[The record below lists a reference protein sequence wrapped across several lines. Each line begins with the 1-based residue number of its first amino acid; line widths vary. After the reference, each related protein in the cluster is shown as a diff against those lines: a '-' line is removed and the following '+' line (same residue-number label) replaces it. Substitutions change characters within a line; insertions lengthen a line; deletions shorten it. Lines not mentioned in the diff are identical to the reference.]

1 LFADMGLDAWFFSRL
16 DF

>member
-1 LFADMGLDAWFFSRL
+1 MGLDAWFFSRL